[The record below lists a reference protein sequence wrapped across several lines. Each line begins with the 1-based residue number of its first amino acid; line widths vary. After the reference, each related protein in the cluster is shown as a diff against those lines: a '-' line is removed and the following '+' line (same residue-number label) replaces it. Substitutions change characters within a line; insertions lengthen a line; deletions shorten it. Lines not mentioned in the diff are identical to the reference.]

1 MGRREREQA
10 SADLRHALDALGELK
25 PDATWDASERQ
36 RWYGVDEALRK
47 VIRKRD
53 PQARFAPALAAYRM
67 AWNWVGDI
75 GKAHRRTMGMAEQV
89 AIMRKLAPVILD
101 ILLGEEE

>member
-1 MGRREREQA
+1 MGKREQA
-10 SADLRHALDALGELK
+10 HADLRHALDALDELK
-25 PDATWDASERQ
+25 PGATWDTRECQ

-53 PQARFAPALAAYRM
+53 PQSRFAPALGAFRM
-67 AWNWVGDI
+67 AWSCVGDM
-75 GKAHRRTMGMAEQV
+75 GKVHRRTMGMAEQV
-89 AIMRKLAPVILD
+89 AAMRKLAPVMLD